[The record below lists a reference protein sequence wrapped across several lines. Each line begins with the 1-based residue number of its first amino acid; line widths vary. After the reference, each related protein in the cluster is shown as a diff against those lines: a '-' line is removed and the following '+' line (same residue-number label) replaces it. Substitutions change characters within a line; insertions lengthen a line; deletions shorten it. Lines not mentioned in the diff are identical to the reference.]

1 MKLEK
6 RERVDGTCITIG
18 RRVHYRSK
26 NGSGSKTKK
35 KASGFYAAE
44 YRDLDGKQRCDNL
57 GTKSRIEARRKA
69 YEIQQDLDSGAIRK
83 PEANPRMNELIELYK
98 QAYETRNL
106 APKTEAKYKA
116 DLDKLEKYCRISKTT
131 HAKRFSE
138 NHLFR
143 YRKWLKEE
151 GYADKTVEAAS
162 ILAKQMFKWAWRQ
175 GLLADYR
182 LVSASFPKAKATPQ
196 PCYTSDQVDA
206 LINAGDP
213 EEKLAFALMGYAG
226 LRIGEVEQLHWEDLQ
241 IKDGSYTMMHIR
253 RGGSNGTTKDKDE
266 RFVPVHPTI
275 AGLLGPAKKRS
286 GLILHSITARK
297 LLQRVKVLCRK
308 CEFENPEQ
316 YKLHSFRHHFA
327 SLCANH
333 SVAYR
338 KALAWLGH
346 SSSQMLDLYYHLHD
360 DDSQRA
366 MAELAKSTSFIDNT
380 ETKNGP
386 FEGTLRAHGGS
397 KIEKT
402 LQVPEVQELVA
413 SLSDITERAGFEPAV
428 GTSPTQPFQGCS
440 ISHSDTSP
448 EFQG

>member
-6 RERVDGTCITIG
+6 RERVDGTSVTIG
-18 RRVHYRSK
+18 RRVHYRSE
-26 NGSGSKTKK
+26 NGPRSGTKK
-35 KASGFYAAE
+35 ESSGFYAAE
-44 YRDLDGKQRCDNL
+44 YRGFDGKQVCQNL
-57 GTKSRIEARRKA
+57 GTTSRVDARRKA
-69 YEIQQDLDSGAIRK
+69 YEIQQDLDSGTIRT
-83 PEANPRMNELIELYK
+83 PEANPPIIELIDLYK
-98 QAYETRNL
+98 QSYEARNL
-106 APKTEAKYKA
+106 APKTQSKYKA
-116 DLDKLEKYCRISKTT
+116 DLDKLKKYCIV
-131 HAKRFSE
+131 AKITLARCFSE
-138 NHLFR
+138 NHLFG

-151 GYADKTVEAAS
+151 GYADKTIEGAS
-162 ILAKQMFKWAWRQ
+162 VLAKQLFKWAWRQ
-175 GLLADYR
+175 KLLTDYQ
-182 LVSASFPKAKATPQ
+182 LVAASFPKARAKPQ
-196 PCYTSDQVDA
+196 PCYTSHQVDA
-206 LINAGDP
+206 LICAGDV

-226 LRIGEVEQLHWEDLQ
+226 LRIGEVEQLHWQDLQ
-241 IKDGSYTMMHIR
+241 IKDGGYTMIHVR

-275 AGLLGPAKKRS
+275 IALLGPAKKKS
-286 GLILHSITARK
+286 GLIFKTIAARK
-297 LLQRVKVLCRK
+297 LLKQVKILCDE
-308 CEFENPEQ
+308 CEFENADQ

-366 MAELAKSTSFIDNT
+366 MAELAKSTSFIQNS
-380 ETKNGP
+380 ETKNAP
-386 FEGTLRAHGGS
+386 FEGTLRAQGES

-413 SLSDITERAGFEPAV
+413 SLSNITERAGFEPAV
-428 GTSPTQPFQGCS
+428 RTSPTQPFQGCS

-448 EFQG
+448 EFQR